1 MTAPIFSIR
10 SIEPR
15 DIDAVFE
22 MLCAL
27 ADHEGEREFVT
38 TSPARLAE
46 TGFGDNPKWRG
57 FITEHENR
65 AVAYA
70 TYTEDF
76 HIWSG
81 AQRITV
87 DDIYVRSEFRR
98 HGLGRKLMERVFS
111 LARKADAYVSWNVQP
126 GNERAIAFYEQLG
139 ASYNVVGKCGWR
151 PLNERD
157 A

>member
-1 MTAPIFSIR
+1 MTAPTFSIR

-15 DIDAVFE
+15 DIDAVFD

-38 TSPARLAE
+38 TSPARLKE
-46 TGFGDNPKWRG
+46 TGFGERPKWRG
-57 FITEHENR
+57 FIAEAESK
-65 AVAYA
+65 AAAYA

-81 AQRITV
+81 APRIV
-87 DDIYVRSEFRR
+87 IDDLY
-98 HGLGRKLMERVFS
+98 
-111 LARKADAYVSWNVQP
+111 VQP
-126 GNERAIAFYEQLG
+126 GFRRYGLGHMLMKRVFALAEETGAFVSWTVQPDNERAIAFYRKLG
-139 ASYNVVGKCGWR
+139 ARYVETGKCGWR
-151 PLNERD
+151 PR